1 MPIPGLRPQWE
12 VVAKVRVGEKVM
24 RGGRELPS
32 STDHFVCDDD
42 GFNDVVGGNAKQIP
56 IFLPDPNESF
66 TSGLEWWQGQ
76 MLACYSKGDK
86 RGDDYEAYR
95 LPTMKKGG
103 RTVDLLAGARVLTDE
118 KKGRERAIIACPVRD
133 CPYLKAKDCRPKGR
147 LRFWIDGIDR
157 NRGVYQFE
165 TQSWNTIEKIEGTL
179 GRFPDPR
186 GVPFLLTVNMVSN
199 AKSRYPVVS
208 LEAQMAP
215 PETPRIATAATPD
228 WTEDEI
234 ARGREWANLLVQ
246 AGNLLDADGNL
257 RRDKDELEAK
267 LMLTMLLD
275 FKFPGWRSNADS
287 RNKIVERINAVGV
300 VPAMAK
306 MVTEGLTS

>member
-32 STDHFVCDDD
+32 STDHFVCDDAEF
-42 GFNDVVGGNAKQIP
+42 GAVIGGNARQIP
-56 IFLPDPNESF
+56 IFLPDENESF

-95 LPTMKKGG
+95 LPTMVKGG
-103 RTVDLLAGARVLTDE
+103 RTINLLAGARVLTEE

-147 LRFWIDGIDR
+147 LRFWIDGIDK

-179 GRFPDPR
+179 SRFPDPR
-186 GVPFLLTVNMVSN
+186 GMPFLLTVNMVSN

-215 PETPRIATAATPD
+215 SETPRIATAVTPE

-234 ARGREWANLLVQ
+234 ARGREWARLLVE
-246 AGNLLDADGNL
+246 AGHLLDRDGNL
-257 RRDKDELEAK
+257 ADGHTDLEARM
-267 LMLTMLLD
+267 MLTILLD
-275 FKFPGWRSNADS
+275 FKFPGWRDNPDS
-287 RNKIVERINAVGV
+287 KAKIVERVEAVGV

-306 MVTEGLTS
+306 MITEGLAS

>member
-32 STDHFVCDDD
+32 STDHFLCDDAD
-42 GFNDVVGGNAKQIP
+42 FEAIVGRSARQIR

-66 TSGLEWWQGQ
+66 TSGLEWWQGKL
-76 MLACYSKGDK
+76 LACYSKGDK
-86 RGDDYEAYR
+86 RTAADGSEDYEAYR
-95 LPTMKKGG
+95 LPTLLKGG
-103 RTVDLLAGARVLTDE
+103 RRIDLLAGARLLSDE
-118 KKGRERAIIACPVRD
+118 KKGQERAIIACPVRD
-133 CPYLKAKDCRPKGR
+133 CPYLKARDCRPKGR
-147 LRFWIDGIDR
+147 LRFWIDGIER

-186 GVPFLLTVNMVSN
+186 GVPFLLTVTMVSN

-215 PETPRIATAATPD
+215 PETSATSS
-228 WTEDEI
+228 EDRASEK
-234 ARGREWANLLVQ
+234 AYVELLVQ
-246 AGNLLDADGNL
+246 ACYLLDPDGKL
-257 RRDKDELEAK
+257 AAGHTEDEVK
-267 LMLTMLLD
+267 KMLTLLLD
-275 FKFPGWRSNADS
+275 HKLPGWRDNAAS
-287 RNKIVERINAVGV
+287 RARIVERVNEVGA

-306 MVTEGLTS
+306 MILEGLAS